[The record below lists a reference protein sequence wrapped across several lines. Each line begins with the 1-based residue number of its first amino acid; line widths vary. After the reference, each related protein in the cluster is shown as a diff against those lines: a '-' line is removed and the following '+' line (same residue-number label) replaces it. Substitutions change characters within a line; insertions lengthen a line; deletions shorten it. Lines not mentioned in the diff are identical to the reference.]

1 MIMRACIITHNII
14 IKDEYEGAYDVHNYE
29 LVEFFVATLT
39 ITFEVSMS
47 FAAILQREA
56 AIHASSAHDLL

>member
-14 IKDEYEGAYDVHNYE
+14 IKDEYEGAYDVHYYE
-29 LVEFFVATLT
+29 LVALT

-56 AIHASSAHDLL
+56 AIHASSAHGLLK